1 MHKIR
6 DILRLHAAH
15 GLTGR
20 QIARSLGL
28 SHSTVLS
35 VLHRAEALGV
45 QWPLPAEL
53 DDAALEARLYPPNP
67 GRSLR
72 RPEPAWEEIHR
83 ELRRKGVTLRLLWQ
97 EYRRDHLED
106 GYQYSRFCE
115 RYRRWAQKLDVVLR
129 QPHRAG
135 EKMFVDFAGQTIPI
149 VDRATGQARE
159 AAIFVAALGASSFTY
174 LEGTLAQDLPSWIGA
189 HCRAFEFFGGAA
201 QLLVPDNPKTAVTR
215 ACRYEPELNR
225 TYAEMAAHYGTVIM
239 PARPRKPRDRAKV
252 ESAVQV
258 VERWVLAPLRHRTF
272 FSLAELNQELAALRD
287 RLNDTPFQKLPGT
300 RRTLFETLERPALRP
315 LPSQRYELA
324 QWRKARVNIDHH
336 CEIDRG
342 YYSVP
347 YQLVQEVVD
356 VRLTMST
363 VEIFFKGRRVASHP
377 RCTDLGQYRTNPE
390 HRPAS
395 HRKHLEWTPSRLV
408 RWAETN
414 GTHTGA
420 LVSALLAA
428 KPHPEQGYRACLG
441 LIRLG
446 KRYSAE
452 RLDAACQRALAVR
465 AISYRSV
472 KSILEAGLDHRPLD
486 VQEVLPLPT
495 HANVRGPAYYAA
507 GASTAAGAG
516 TAPARAD
523 ALESAGE
530 LAPSMPQ
537 DRFAEGGEG
546 SAVYPPP
553 QAEPPDDSTRSS
565 GTTAPTSE
573 EMPHACSAHA

>member
-1 MHKIR
+1 MRKIR
-6 DILRLHAAH
+6 DILRLHAEH
-15 GLTGR
+15 DLTGR

-35 VLHRAEALGV
+35 VLHRAEVLGLR
-45 QWPLPAEL
+45 WPLP
-53 DDAALEARLYPPNP
+53 DDVDEPALEARLYPPNH
-67 GRSLR
+67 GRSLL

-97 EYRRDHLED
+97 EYRRDHPEE

-115 RYRRWAQKLDVVLR
+115 RYRRWEEKLDVVLR

-135 EKMFVDFAGQTIPI
+135 EKMFVDFAGPTVPI
-149 VDRATGQARE
+149 VDQMSGQIHE
-159 AAIFVAALGASSFTY
+159 ASIFVAALGASNFTY

-201 QLLVPDNPKTAVTR
+201 QLVVPDNPKTAVTR
-215 ACRYEPELNR
+215 ACRYEPGLNR
-225 TYAEMAAHYGTVIM
+225 TYEEMAAHYGTVIL

-272 FSLAELNQELAALRD
+272 FSLAELNQELAVLRD

-300 RRTLFETLERPALRP
+300 RRALFETLDRPALRP
-315 LPSQRYELA
+315 LPPQRYELA
-324 QWRKARVNIDHH
+324 QWRTARVNLDYH
-336 CEIDRG
+336 CEIARG

-347 YQLVQEVVD
+347 YQLVHEAVD

-363 VEIFFKGRRVASHP
+363 VEIFSKGRRVASHA

-420 LVSALLAA
+420 LVRALLAA

-452 RLDAACQRALAVR
+452 RLDAACQRALVIG

-507 GASTAAGAG
+507 GAPTAAGADP
-516 TAPARAD
+516 APAGAD
-523 ALESAGE
+523 APERAGE

-537 DRFAEGGEG
+537 ERFAEGGEASG
-546 SAVYPPP
+546 YPPP
-553 QAEPPDDSTRSS
+553 QAAQPDDVIDTDAA
-565 GTTAPTSE
+565 TAAPTPE
-573 EMPHACSAHA
+573 EVTHARASHA